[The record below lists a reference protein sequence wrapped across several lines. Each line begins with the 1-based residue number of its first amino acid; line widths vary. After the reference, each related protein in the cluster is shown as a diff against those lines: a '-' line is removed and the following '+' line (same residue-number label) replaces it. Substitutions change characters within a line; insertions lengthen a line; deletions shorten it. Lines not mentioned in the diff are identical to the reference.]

1 MRYSYSTE
9 ICCAKQIEFDVE
21 NGVVK
26 NIVFYGGC
34 DGNLKMISK
43 LLEGWTLDQISW
55 TLDQIIDKCSGNLCR
70 NKGTSCADQLAKA
83 CASVKASI
91 AG

>member
-43 LLEGWTLDQISW
+43 LLEGWTLDQI
-55 TLDQIIDKCSGNLCR
+55 IDKCSGNLCH

>member
-43 LLEGWTLDQISW
+43 LLEGWTLDQI
-55 TLDQIIDKCSGNLCR
+55 IDKCSGNLCR

>member
-43 LLEGWTLDQISW
+43 LLEGWTLDQIIDE
-55 TLDQIIDKCSGNLCR
+55 TLSAVSSERTSRVIDHE
-70 NKGTSCADQLAKA
+70 A
-83 CASVKASI
+83 
-91 AG
+91 AGSMERRKREGYF